1 MEEPKEAFCDLARRL
16 YGGHHPALVP
26 ETVSL
31 RRALTQEDDPLH
43 IIAYLRSVGITVTS
57 LPDLLAINDD
67 PAEEEL
73 HAYPVR
79 EGIAVSVASED
90 AWQIFTP

>member
-1 MEEPKEAFCDLARRL
+1 L
-16 YGGHHPALVP
+16 
-26 ETVSL
+26 S
-31 RRALTQEDDPLH
+31 
-43 IIAYLRSVGITVTS
+43 
-57 LPDLLAINDD
+57 DLLAINDD
-67 PAEEEL
+67 PSEEEL

>member
-1 MEEPKEAFCDLARRL
+1 MEEPKEPFSDLARRL
-16 YGGHHPALVP
+16 YGGRHPAPVP
-26 ETVSL
+26 EAISL
-31 RRALTQEDDPLH
+31 RQALSQDDDPLH
-43 IIAYLRSVGITVTS
+43 IIAYLRSVGITVTGLS
-57 LPDLLAINDD
+57 DLLAINDD
-67 PAEEEL
+67 PSEEEL

>member
-1 MEEPKEAFCDLARRL
+1 MDEPKESFCTLTRRL
-16 YGGHHPALVP
+16 YGDHPAPVP
-26 ETVSL
+26 ETISL
-31 RRALTQEDDPLH
+31 KQALTQDDDPLH
-43 IIAYLRSVGITVTS
+43 IIPYLRCIGITVTS

-67 PAEEEL
+67 PVEEEL